1 MTFRLSLPAGGG
13 WGTHK
18 PHLTDRM
25 LDQSPIQPSA
35 ATRGT
40 APAATE
46 RPLRALHLLAT
57 LNLGGIETWLI
68 EVMRHTSRD
77 DLTIDVCTTRDDHGV
92 YDEEFIALG
101 GVIHRCP
108 LHRNPWD
115 FGRRLEQL
123 LRRHRYDVV
132 HSHLAYFSGFVLRSA
147 AHAGVPIRVAHNHMT
162 GDLVEAPGVLRPLY
176 RYWMRR
182 WIDKYCTL
190 FVAVTSASLQSFWG
204 SGWQTDSRKRVFYC
218 GISLERFRQ
227 VADRAAVRAEL
238 GLPAGARLIL
248 NVGRFISSKRQA
260 ILVDVAGQ
268 VAARRGDVY
277 FVLIGAGPL
286 QAEVERAANTTGLSD
301 IVRFVPAQ
309 PGIERFW
316 LAADAFAFPSVSEG
330 LPIVI
335 IEAAAAG
342 LPIVAY
348 DIPGVHE
355 AAEASSSATL
365 LPLDA
370 TTGDWASAIFDALDR
385 PLLSYVDR
393 KEMLDRFPFSIE
405 ASIQSL
411 KRLYG
416 LRSSTSKES
425 SL

>member
-1 MTFRLSLPAGGG
+1 
-13 WGTHK
+13 
-18 PHLTDRM
+18 M
-25 LDQSPIQPSA
+25 LAQSPVQPSA

-40 APAATE
+40 APAATQ

-68 EVMRHTSRD
+68 EVMRHASRD

-123 LRRHRYDVV
+123 LRAHRYDVV
-132 HSHLAYFSGFVLRSA
+132 HSHLAFFSGFVLRSA
-147 AHAGVPIRVAHNHMT
+147 ARAGVPIRVAHNHMT

-190 FVAVTSASLQSFWG
+190 FLAVTGASLQSFWG
-204 SGWQTDSRKRVFYC
+204 PGWEADSRNRVC
-218 GISLERFRQ
+218 NLGISLERFRQ
-227 VADRAAVRAEL
+227 VGDRTAVRAEL
-238 GLPAGARLIL
+238 GLPADASLVL
-248 NVGRFISSKRQA
+248 NVGRFIHSKRQSL
-260 ILVDVAGQ
+260 LVDVAAQ
-268 VAARRGDVY
+268 IAARRRDVY
-277 FVLIGAGPL
+277 FVFIGAGSL
-286 QAEVERAANTTGLSD
+286 RAEVERVVNASGLSD

-330 LPIVI
+330 FGIVI
-335 IEAAAAG
+335 AEAAAAG

-348 DIPGVHE
+348 DIPGVRE
-355 AAEASSSATL
+355 AAAASSSAKL

-370 TTGDWASAIFDALDR
+370 TIEDWTSAIFVALDR
-385 PLLSYVDR
+385 PPLSYVDR
-393 KEMLDRFPFSIE
+393 KKMLDRFPLSIE
-405 ASIQSL
+405 ASSDAL
-411 KRLYG
+411 RGLYG
-416 LRSSTSKES
+416 MKPSSCKEAAT
-425 SL
+425 